1 MSYIQVS
8 CPCCLSKVQVDTEA
22 MRPMDVTT
30 HYVVFEAFYN
40 KCDECGCLF
49 DCRLKYD
56 HIPSQDETEVLEE
69 GEI

>member
-1 MSYIQVS
+1 
-8 CPCCLSKVQVDTEA
+8 

-40 KCDECGCLF
+40 KCEECGCLF

-56 HIPSQDETEVLEE
+56 HIPSHDEKTILQD
-69 GEI
+69 GEL